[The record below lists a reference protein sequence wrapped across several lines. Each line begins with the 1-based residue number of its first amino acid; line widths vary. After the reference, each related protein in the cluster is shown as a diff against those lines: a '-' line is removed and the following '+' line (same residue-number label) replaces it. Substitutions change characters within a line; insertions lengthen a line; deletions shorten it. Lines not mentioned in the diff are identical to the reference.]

1 MYSSC
6 NVNALRSNALR
17 QGKAC
22 GDVLYVGVHTDEEI
36 LANKGT
42 PPVIPYAER
51 LACVRACKFVDVV
64 LP

>member
-1 MYSSC
+1 MC
-6 NVNALRSNALR
+6 SNALR